1 VGPIVYTNIVVD
13 GMLASQA
20 MLFMSGYIDDT
31 LLRHGAYE
39 AREAILQKPFA
50 LQAFASK
57 VRQILNQE
65 YTCKEGDVV
74 AMELGLSGR
83 TAVITGGS
91 KGIGRA
97 IARGLAKEGVKL
109 VLIARNAEALEKTA
123 ENIRKESGVSVVAAT
138 ADITSTEQVDAAAK
152 TAKDAFGTV
161 HIVVNNAGGPMRR
174 MDRQILWPDADWIG
188 DLDNKILGALR
199 ITRAFLPLMP
209 SDGTGRIINISGTAS
224 TIVWAPALTHAL
236 NNAAMNQA
244 TGYLSTDL
252 ASQKITVN
260 TVVPGLV
267 GTEGR
272 GVWAENMAKQQ
283 NVSTDEFVASFC
295 KRMGILAGRWAEMD
309 EVADTVVFLAS
320 DRARYYNGA
329 KIILDGGLNVNARPA

>member
-1 VGPIVYTNIVVD
+1 
-13 GMLASQA
+13 M
-20 MLFMSGYIDDT
+20 
-31 LLRHGAYE
+31 
-39 AREAILQKPFA
+39 
-50 LQAFASK
+50 
-57 VRQILNQE
+57 
-65 YTCKEGDVV
+65 

-97 IARGLAKEGVKL
+97 IARGLAGQGVKL
-109 VLIARNAEALEKTA
+109 MLIARNAETLEKTA
-123 ENIRKESGVSVVAAT
+123 EAIKKESGVSVVAAP
-138 ADITSTEQVDAAAK
+138 ADITSTEQIDAAARV
-152 TAKDAFGTV
+152 AKDAFGTV

-199 ITRAFLPLMP
+199 VTRAFLPLMP

-224 TIVWAPALTHAL
+224 TIVWAPALTHGL

-244 TGYLSTDL
+244 TRYLAADL
-252 ASQKITVN
+252 AGQQITVN

-272 GVWAENMAKQQ
+272 DAWAENMSKQQ
-283 NVSTDEFVASFC
+283 NVSKDEFVTSFC
-295 KRMGILAGRWAEMD
+295 KRMGILAGRWAAME

-329 KIILDGGLNVNARPA
+329 KIVLDGGLNVNARPA

>member
-1 VGPIVYTNIVVD
+1 
-13 GMLASQA
+13 M
-20 MLFMSGYIDDT
+20 
-31 LLRHGAYE
+31 
-39 AREAILQKPFA
+39 
-50 LQAFASK
+50 
-57 VRQILNQE
+57 
-65 YTCKEGDVV
+65 
-74 AMELGLSGR
+74 AMELGLAGR

-97 IARGLAKEGVKL
+97 IARGLASEGVNL
-109 VLIARNAEALEKTA
+109 VLIARTAEALEKTA
-123 ENIRKESGVSVVAAT
+123 NDITRASSVKVIAAA
-138 ADITSTEQVDAAAK
+138 ADITQSEQIDAAAR
-152 TAKDAFGTV
+152 AARDAFATV

-174 MDRQILWPDADWIG
+174 MDRQILWPDGDWIG
-188 DLDNKILGALR
+188 DLDNKLLGALR
-199 ITRAFLPLMP
+199 VTRAFLPLMP

-224 TIVWAPALTHAL
+224 TIVWAPALTHGL

-244 TGYLSTDL
+244 TGYLAVDL
-252 ASQKITVN
+252 ASQGITVN

-272 GVWAENMAKQQ
+272 EVWAENMARQQ
-283 NVSTDEFVASFC
+283 NVSKDEFVAGFC
-295 KRMGILAGRWAEMD
+295 KRMGILAGRWAGMD

>member
-1 VGPIVYTNIVVD
+1 
-13 GMLASQA
+13 
-20 MLFMSGYIDDT
+20 
-31 LLRHGAYE
+31 
-39 AREAILQKPFA
+39 
-50 LQAFASK
+50 
-57 VRQILNQE
+57 
-65 YTCKEGDVV
+65 V

-97 IARGLAKEGVKL
+97 IARGLASQGVRL
-109 VLIARNAEALEKTA
+109 VLIARTAETLEKTA
-123 ENIRKESGVSVVAAT
+123 EDIRTETGMDVLAAR
-138 ADITSTEQVDAAAK
+138 ADITSTDQVDAAARA
-152 TAKDAFGTV
+152 AKDAFGTV

-174 MDRQILWPDADWIG
+174 MDRQILWADGEWIG

-199 ITRAFLPLMP
+199 VTRAFLPLMP

-224 TIVWAPALTHAL
+224 TIVWAPALTHGL

-244 TGYLSTDL
+244 TGYLATDL
-252 ASQKITVN
+252 ASQQITVN

-272 GVWAENMAKQQ
+272 EAWAENMSRQQ
-283 NVSTDEFVASFC
+283 NVSKNEFVATFC
-295 KRMGILAGRWAEMD
+295 KRMGILAGRWAGMD

-320 DRARYYNGA
+320 DRARYFNGA
-329 KIILDGGLNVNARPA
+329 KIILDGGLNVNVRPA